1 MKWKL
6 DYSIFILYI
15 QFFLDSL
22 EFQVN
27 QESIHLSLTILK
39 VVLALKA
46 IEELQ
51 GDSLRLISESPGVP
65 GTHLIDLRR
74 MKDWDDPGTTLILNL
89 WPLNEE
95 SCDLTTTPLLH
106 SFSLW
111 GYKLWLVFCCNLITH
126 KFDDV
131 LHLIIKVFR
140 SNNKYYYMLSL
151 RVFKWLTHYSPVL
164 PFFTTWKH
172 KKTFRFS
179 GGIEKQQRAVM
190 G

>member
-1 MKWKL
+1 MPFTTSFGIYMKWKL

-27 QESIHLSLTILK
+27 QQSIHLSLTILK

-74 MKDWDDPGTTLILNL
+74 MKDWDDPGATL
-89 WPLNEE
+89 WFWTFGP
-95 SCDLTTTPLLH
+95 
-106 SFSLW
+106 W
-111 GYKLWLVFCCNLITH
+111 
-126 KFDDV
+126 
-131 LHLIIKVFR
+131 IK
-140 SNNKYYYMLSL
+140 NPA
-151 RVFKWLTHYSPVL
+151 T
-164 PFFTTWKH
+164 
-172 KKTFRFS
+172 
-179 GGIEKQQRAVM
+179 
-190 G
+190 